1 MTPTWMPTRR
11 QLLYFLEE
19 SHGGAADYAHE
30 QCQALAA
37 LGVEVTLLTTPGY
50 PVRPHTPYICCRH
63 LLEPRP
69 ERPIAN
75 RWWRGGRYVWIKLEN
90 YRRLVQ
96 AIRTS
101 SIRHV
106 LIGSFGEYLA
116 PLWSPPLRQLQREGV
131 VFGAVIHDPVRDYV
145 IGPRWWHRWS
155 VGDAYA
161 HLREA
166 FVHEDVALD
175 TVRPNPGLRV
185 TVVPHGIYPYPPPTA
200 SREAVR
206 RQLALPDDAPVLLAF
221 GNIRDAKNLHLV
233 IESLQH
239 CRRAY
244 LIVAGRVQSAGQRPV
259 AFYRELAERLGVAD
273 RCRWM
278 ERYVPDEEAA
288 NLFAAADVVVLTY
301 SRAFRSASGVLALA
315 ANYRVPCLASSGT
328 GPLRTLVQQ
337 YALGRWVEPDDVQ
350 ALVTGLED
358 LLQHPPQPHWLRFC
372 EEHSWHVNAQRIAGR
387 LFGDG
392 E

>member
-1 MTPTWMPTRR
+1 MTHARR

-19 SHGGAADYAHE
+19 SYGGVADYAHE

-37 LGVEVTLLTTPGY
+37 LGVEVTLLTTPCY
-50 PVRPHTPYICCRH
+50 PVRSGAQYIRCPR

-96 AIRTS
+96 TIRTS
-101 SIRHV
+101 GIRRV
-106 LIGSFGEYLA
+106 IIGSFGEYLA
-116 PLWSPPLRQLQREGV
+116 PLWSPPLRRLQREGV
-131 VFGAVIHDPVRDYV
+131 VFGAVVHDPVRDYV

-166 FVHEDVALD
+166 FVHEDITLD
-175 TVRPNPGLRV
+175 TMRPNPGLRV

-206 RQLALPDDAPVLLAF
+206 RELALPDDAPVLLAF

-244 LIVAGRVQSAGQRPV
+244 LVVAGRVQSAGQRPV
-259 AFYRELAERLGVAD
+259 AFYRELAARLGVAN

-315 ANYRVPCLASSGT
+315 ANYHVPCLASGGA
-328 GPLRTLVQQ
+328 GPLRTLVQK
-337 YALGRWVEPDDVQ
+337 YALGRWVEPDDLQ

-358 LLQHPPQPHWLRFC
+358 LLQRPPQPHWLRFR
-372 EEHSWHVNAQRIAGR
+372 EENSWQVNAQRIIGR
-387 LFGDG
+387 MFGDG
-392 E
+392 GDG